1 MLFDLGNFI
10 AAPSQELLDLA
21 KKSDL
26 LDIVDHYGLP
36 NVKKTMLKH
45 EIKNILIQFFVDE
58 EIFDSSATSQILVT
72 QTDLQLRELEIKRQL
87 EIEKLKLEHEE
98 RIRAEKAEREE
109 RIRLE
114 TLEREER
121 MHKQRLEMEEREK
134 EKQREM
140 EREKL
145 EREERIEIEKEKLK
159 FEIEEKERE
168 RQFQLKLKEIELHDK
183 TKLKSLPLDTSKT
196 FDVTKHIRIVPPF
209 QEKEV
214 DKYFLHFEKV
224 AENLKWPKE
233 HWTLLLQSVVI
244 GKAREIYT
252 QLSLEQSSNYD
263 KVKEL
268 ILKGYELVP
277 EAYRQK
283 FRDCRK
289 EHDQTHVEFARTK
302 EQLFDRWC
310 SSKKVG
316 SDHAKLRQLLLVEEF
331 KRCINSDV
339 KSFLDEKEVETLDLA
354 ARLAD
359 DYSLTHKASFV
370 NKPFPRKPFNPQSRP
385 QSRPF
390 SPQSKPYSP
399 QSGPKSNPSN
409 PSDNSSHSVTP
420 KPKFSGE
427 NKSQNP
433 LSQPFCNYCK
443 RSGHIISECLSLKRK
458 KENQEGPKPTG
469 LTSLRLKP
477 QSSIQD
483 ENPISAKTSETD
495 SVMEIY
501 EPFLSDGFVS
511 LNSDSAQSTP
521 IKILRD
527 TGASQSLIL
536 ADTLPFSEKTS
547 SGTSVLIQG
556 VECGFVNVPLHNI
569 YLSSDLVTCL
579 VAVGIRP
586 SLPFKGVHLLLGNDL
601 AGDKVVVDP
610 LLTSTPCVDQ
620 PPDPIE
626 QEIPDLYPSCAVTK
640 AMAKKARLNHGMQDI
655 DLTDTLIGQSFNDEI
670 SNSLSPSQSDIQTDF
685 DISRPN
691 TDLSPSISNDQG
703 HDQLSRSQL
712 CKEQHSDPEISPLFE
727 RALDENE
734 ISQVPVCYYVKND
747 ILMRKWRPPDVSAE
761 DELTVNHQIVVPR
774 VYRPEILNLAHETPM
789 SGHLG
794 VNKTYHKILNHF
806 YWPGLKSDVS
816 QHCKSCHTCQMVGKP
831 NQTIPKA
838 HL

>member
-1 MLFDLGNFI
+1 M
-10 AAPSQELLDLA
+10 QRERLA
-21 KKSDL
+21 HDK
-26 LDIVDHYGLP
+26 I
-36 NVKKTMLKH
+36 
-45 EIKNILIQFFVDE
+45 
-58 EIFDSSATSQILVT
+58 
-72 QTDLQLRELEIKRQL
+72 
-87 EIEKLKLEHEE
+87 
-98 RIRAEKAEREE
+98 
-109 RIRLE
+109 
-114 TLEREER
+114 
-121 MHKQRLEMEEREK
+121 RLEMEEQEK

-145 EREERIEIEKEKLK
+145 EREERLEIDKEKV
-159 FEIEEKERE
+159 E
-168 RQFQLKLKEIELHDK
+168 FQLKMKQLELKDK
-183 TKLKSLPLDTSKT
+183 TKPKSLPLDTSKT
-196 FDVTKHIRIVPPF
+196 FDVTKHIRLVPPF
-209 QEKEV
+209 QEREV

-224 AENLKWPKE
+224 AENLKWSKE

-283 FRDCRK
+283 FRDCKK

-302 EQLFDRWC
+302 EQLFDKKC

-339 KSFLDEKEVETLDLA
+339 KAFLDEKEVETWDLA
-354 ARLAD
+354 SRLAD
-359 DYSLTHKASFV
+359 DYSHKASFV
-370 NKPFPRKPFNPQSRP
+370 NKPFPRKPFNSQSRFTP

-427 NKSQNP
+427 NKGQNP

-443 RSGHIISECLSLKRK
+443 RSGRIMSERLSLKRK

-477 QSSIQD
+477 QSSVQD
-483 ENPISAKTSETD
+483 DNPISAKTSETD

-511 LNSDSAQSTP
+511 LNIDSAQSTF

-556 VECGFVNVPLHNI
+556 TFHNI
-569 YLSSDLVTCL
+569 YLSSDLVTGL

-586 SLPFKGVHLLLGNDL
+586 SLPFKGVNLLLGNDL

-626 QEIPDLYPSCAVTK
+626 QEIPNPYPSCAITR
-640 AMAKKARLNHGMQDI
+640 AMAKRAKLIYGMQDI

-685 DISRPN
+685 DTSRSN

-712 CKEQHSDPEISPLFE
+712 CKEQHSDPEISLLFE
-727 RALDENE
+727 RA
-734 ISQVPVCYYVKND
+734 
-747 ILMRKWRPPDVSAE
+747 
-761 DELTVNHQIVVPR
+761 
-774 VYRPEILNLAHETPM
+774 
-789 SGHLG
+789 
-794 VNKTYHKILNHF
+794 
-806 YWPGLKSDVS
+806 
-816 QHCKSCHTCQMVGKP
+816 
-831 NQTIPKA
+831 
-838 HL
+838 